1 LFVLERM
8 TAHII
13 IRGRNKFATP
23 PSVLCS
29 VLLFHIR
36 IINQRVEGHNI
47 FSELVCVLS
56 EAKGMVKIMTIKTK
70 LPMGIEDFKRIRSE
84 GFYYVDK
91 TGLIRDFLENEA
103 YVNLFTRPRRFG
115 KTLNMSMLKY
125 FFEIGS
131 DSTLFDGLEISKEKE
146 LCAEYM
152 GKFPVISVTLKGA
165 TGENFAE
172 AKDMLR
178 RIIGKESMRFQFL
191 MQSDKLTEIEKN
203 QYMALVNTN
212 KAGVFTM
219 PDEVLKDSLQM
230 LSQLL
235 QRHYDQRVVILID
248 EYDVPL
254 DKAYQSG
261 YYDVMVELIRV
272 LFGNAFKTN
281 NSLYFAVLTGCLR
294 ISKESIFTGLNNFNV
309 HTVKDVQYREY
320 FGFTDDEVQAL
331 LRDYGFMGKYNMIKE
346 WYNGYH
352 FGNLDIYCP
361 WDVVSYCHALK
372 MNPSEFPQ
380 NYWVNTSSNSIIRSF
395 LGRANATTK
404 NEIEQLINGKSVKK
418 RIHQELTYRDLD
430 SRQDHLW
437 SILFTTGYLTQH
449 GTQTGDLT
457 ELVIPNKEIQWI
469 FVEQIRDWFEEK
481 TTSNRE
487 RLENFCRAFQEK
499 DIFAI
504 EKGFHEYLEDMISI
518 RDTSVRKGMK
528 ENFYHGLLLGILGNM
543 DDWIVQSNV
552 ESGEGYSDISIQIRR
567 KGIGIVIELK
577 YAENGAFDE
586 ACKEA
591 VKQINERNY
600 EESLIKEGMTK
611 IHKYGIACY
620 KKRCKVITE

>member
-1 LFVLERM
+1 MFVLERM

-487 RLENFCRAFQEK
+487 RLENFRRAFQEK